1 VANLENKLSKAYEKV
16 GKKIGLLYD
25 IYDSESY
32 QISPIDSLNWM
43 NCRQIALT
51 VSDFTNSKNPGFKF
65 YECYVSFDE
74 IKPGSVLVEQDSEKV
89 FMVMNHE
96 TNHGVNAMECFNTIT
111 INSLS
116 SSYDGTGQSAT
127 EYVRD
132 LPCTISISGADT
144 SSSIIAQ
151 SRSGS
156 NFTHSATI
164 RFQTIVKLD
173 ISIGDSILDDNN
185 NKYEVMA
192 VDYSSTGY
200 KLIAN
205 GIRP

>member
-1 VANLENKLSKAYEKV
+1 MANLENKLSKAYEKV
-16 GKKIGLLYD
+16 GKKIGLFYD
-25 IYDSESY
+25 IYNPESY
-32 QISPIDSLNWM
+32 EINPVDSLNWM
-43 NCRQIALT
+43 NCVKIALT
-51 VSDFTNSKNPGFKF
+51 VSNFGNSKNPGFKF

-74 IKPGSVLVEQDSEKV
+74 IVPGSILVEKDSDKV

-111 INSLS
+111 INKLS
-116 SSYDGTGQSAT
+116 SSYDGTGQTSN
-127 EYVRD
+127 EYIKD

-144 SSSIIAQ
+144 SSSIISQ

-164 RFQTIVKLD
+164 RFQTITQGEMA
-173 ISIGDSILDDNN
+173 IGDSIVDNN
-185 NKYEVMA
+185 GNKYEIMA

-200 KLIAN
+200 KLVAN
-205 GIRP
+205 GIRS